1 MLSDSHHLSQGP
13 SGTRGED
20 VRWDESGHGYSPRF
34 IIYSYMNYVVSALTR
49 MSVACIRKNRNTKRK
64 EDSSWESTSMFRI
77 LKCERMS
84 KCNARHAI
92 DR

>member
-1 MLSDSHHLSQGP
+1 MTRTICLRDPLAQEERMLDGMKVDMAIHLGLS
-13 SGTRGED
+13 S
-20 VRWDESGHGYSPRF
+20 
-34 IIYSYMNYVVSALTR
+34 MNYVVSALTR